1 MPTCDKAQT
10 VFFSNLLKHAQ
21 NVFDIYDGRI
31 HGDLRSTTQSGNKEK
46 NAPKS
51 CYEQVR

>member
-10 VFFSNLLKHAQ
+10 VFSNLLKHAQ

-31 HGDLRSTTQSGNKEK
+31 HGDLRSTTQSDDKEK
-46 NAPKS
+46 NALIS